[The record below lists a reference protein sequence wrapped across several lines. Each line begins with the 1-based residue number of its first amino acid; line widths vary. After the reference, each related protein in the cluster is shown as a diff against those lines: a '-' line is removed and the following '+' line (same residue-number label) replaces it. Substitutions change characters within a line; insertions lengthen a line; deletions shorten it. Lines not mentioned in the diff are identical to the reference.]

1 MRRLKSIDELY
12 QEVRDYD
19 LVITND
25 AALETALNAR
35 VDTVRMGTFAI
46 TPRHLAGDLSYFV
59 LREREIGDLELVAE
73 VSRRTELDFKYV
85 YSEIQNFRDIRRY
98 TSDVIK
104 YITTKRSRRVY
115 DAYESL
121 PTRERVMSSFD
132 NTGDL
137 PEILRDKRTA
147 VIGIDLFDDLD
158 KHFVPLDCDLIE
170 IFHDDGVYDIPEIRE
185 VGNDRQLAEN
195 AVDLIDR
202 GCASDYAIVLKA
214 SSPIADAVR
223 AALYRRGI
231 PFVNSL
237 SVRDLAQIRDYIG
250 FLGYCMEYETVR
262 VGQVKELFAALNGFF
277 TPGREGFL
285 LSKLPDDE
293 LRDHAVLFRDV
304 MRTAF
309 YDGLTFSE
317 VMDRFCDKRARIQV
331 GIVINSLGLADQT
344 VTPRRLAE
352 LRYAVDNVAELKHNE
367 EIPESEKTGVLIA
380 DCSNSVYIDKP
391 VVIYLGMEQDWN
403 VPVVGRRYV
412 DAEDEAERNAMRLQA
427 MLQQGSRRVY
437 MVNSTKNGKRAKP
450 CLTFDQVLG
459 KPCRDFSDI
468 APLVSGRWA
477 VRTDEEKSRRGESII
492 DGVEA
497 YDRPFSKSTFNAYY
511 SCPRSFLFRNLL
523 PSEDEK
529 QTEFGNLIHSF
540 AELYACYPDRVREI
554 GLDTLADMISDRYSG
569 LSSPSME
576 EVDSDAVK
584 VAMHNV
590 SRYIDLL
597 GVRPAL
603 DSSNIGRSHPNR
615 FLEEMGL
622 TATSTVCETNHTST
636 AHPLHGDFD
645 LYWDGVITDYKTG
658 KAKTAKDIVDG
669 MTFGS
674 GAKHPEF
681 QPLIYLALASEMDG
695 SRDGFNL
702 FYAME
707 NDVES
712 LEDGYDIR
720 RNMRRVTV
728 SPEPLMDL
736 MLSDESLRAD
746 LESDLR
752 KEFKPHVREILDAI
766 ADMATGD
773 PADWASDAALVRRV
787 SEIAGIGGKDADK
800 NTRTAINKIASR
812 LKGGMMTTA
821 DSITIPRETLDGF
834 LAAVDRM
841 HSDAIARS
849 LTELPAKP
857 VVKCRDCEYFQA
869 CTSDVIPI
877 DEEEGEGDE

>member
-170 IFHDDGVYDIPEIRE
+170 IFHDDGAYDIPEIRE

-293 LRDHAVLFRDV
+293 LRDHAVVFRDV

-309 YDGLTFSE
+309 YEGLTFSE

-331 GIVINSLGLADQT
+331 GIVINSLGLTDQT

-380 DCSNSVYIDKP
+380 DCTNSVYIDKP

-468 APLVSGRWA
+468 APLVRGRWA
-477 VRTDEEKSRRGESII
+477 VRTDEERSRRGESII

-540 AELYACYPDRVREI
+540 AELYSCHRDLVQKM
-554 GLDTLADMISDRYSG
+554 GVDSFVDMISDRYTG
-569 LSSPSME
+569 LSSPTME
-576 EVDSDAVK
+576 EVDSDAVRR
-584 VAMHNV
+584 AMVNLM
-590 SRYIDLL
+590 RYIDLR
-597 GVRPAL
+597 GVRAEL
-603 DSSNIGRSHPNR
+603 DFPNTRKSHPNR
-615 FLEEMGL
+615 FMELLDIPMETIREGL
-622 TATSTVCETNHTST
+622 LSFTGTDRRFEYKGEFNGVTIVDDYAHHPTEISATLKAAKHHPHNCVWCVFQPHTYTRTKAFFHEFAEALSHADHLVLADIYAARETDTLGISS
-636 AHPLHGDFD
+636 AD
-645 LYWDGVITDYKTG
+645 L
-658 KAKTAKDIVDG
+658 AKETAKLGTDTHYFPSFEEIENFLKENCSPGDLLITMGAGDIVTVG
-669 MTFGS
+669 
-674 GAKHPEF
+674 
-681 QPLIYLALASEMDG
+681 
-695 SRDGFNL
+695 
-702 FYAME
+702 
-707 NDVES
+707 
-712 LEDGYDIR
+712 ED
-720 RNMRRVTV
+720 
-728 SPEPLMDL
+728 L
-736 MLSDESLRAD
+736 
-746 LESDLR
+746 
-752 KEFKPHVREILDAI
+752 
-766 ADMATGD
+766 
-773 PADWASDAALVRRV
+773 
-787 SEIAGIGGKDADK
+787 
-800 NTRTAINKIASR
+800 
-812 LKGGMMTTA
+812 LK
-821 DSITIPRETLDGF
+821 
-834 LAAVDRM
+834 
-841 HSDAIARS
+841 
-849 LTELPAKP
+849 K
-857 VVKCRDCEYFQA
+857 
-869 CTSDVIPI
+869 
-877 DEEEGEGDE
+877 